1 MPDQAYACIH
11 ARMGTGAT
19 NACTP
24 GIRDDCGASE
34 RQDIKIIR
42 DYCCIRSRAP
52 THVFQA
58 SVMIAVRKMIRSLR
72 RTLPR
77 KRQIRRKMSNI
88 YQKRSRQRDS
98 CIAMFHQRT
107 TRCDRCSADGQ
118 LSIAISLIVI
128 SDSLIH
134 ESRVKTACW
143 HTVQTY
149 EDRTCTQG
157 IRNPQA
163 RQRFRPSQC

>member
-1 MPDQAYACIH
+1 MIAVQSRKQAPLASHRQSAESQRIARATSGMACRTRPYACIH

-24 GIRDDCGASE
+24 GLCDDCGASE

-88 YQKRSRQRDS
+88 YSKRSRKETRASPCSTHAPPGATVALPMDS
-98 CIAMFHQRT
+98 C
-107 TRCDRCSADGQ
+107 
-118 LSIAISLIVI
+118 
-128 SDSLIH
+128 
-134 ESRVKTACW
+134 
-143 HTVQTY
+143 
-149 EDRTCTQG
+149 
-157 IRNPQA
+157 
-163 RQRFRPSQC
+163 PSQFL